1 MRKQNIK
8 TWRLLVAPTH
18 HAGFATIP
26 SSLLQV
32 GSLRRLVSL
41 PTGSR
46 PDHWR
51 LELLFER
58 HPGPKRALPP
68 RRDVLVQDVLPT
80 AAQRYDVA
88 VSVCENMCES
98 ETCMDSKSSSTT
110 VSTNWV
116 LFASNIFEPVLRQG
130 VSDQD
135 KRALSSLAWGAN
147 MLLARSC
154 GADLE
159 DHQSV
164 FRTLWRVHRSWSL
177 AIPAEFRT
185 PVSHE
190 IVLSAAMSAWLHNV
204 PELSLLTLLSFHCLF
219 RPAGS
224 QATSMVRRENC
235 WWIPLNTLRK
245 V

>member
-1 MRKQNIK
+1 MKQI
-8 TWRLLVAPTH
+8 TRLQICGCCLVRSSQTTGGTRIGPTH
-18 HAGFATIP
+18 RAGLATVP

-58 HPGPKRALPP
+58 HPGPKHALPP
-68 RRDVLVQDVLPT
+68 RRRDVLVQDVLLT
-80 AAQRYDVA
+80 SAQRYDDMTWP

-135 KRALSSLAWGAN
+135 KRALSSLA
-147 MLLARSC
+147 
-154 GADLE
+154 
-159 DHQSV
+159 
-164 FRTLWRVHRSWSL
+164 
-177 AIPAEFRT
+177 
-185 PVSHE
+185 
-190 IVLSAAMSAWLHNV
+190 
-204 PELSLLTLLSFHCLF
+204 
-219 RPAGS
+219 
-224 QATSMVRRENC
+224 
-235 WWIPLNTLRK
+235 
-245 V
+245 